1 MFYIR
6 GVTVLFTQC
15 VRVFQVFL
23 YKCRKY
29 IYSPSK
35 ISVTYFLFV
44 VYVVVVAI
52 LEHVHVEFAFDNRMF
67 IIISIFKYKRILF
80 LRNLKILFG

>member
-29 IYSPSK
+29 IYSLSK
-35 ISVTYFLFV
+35 TSVTYFLFV

-52 LEHVHVEFAFDNRMF
+52 LEHVRVKFAFDNCM
-67 IIISIFKYKRILF
+67 RIVY
-80 LRNLKILFG
+80 I

>member
-6 GVTVLFTQC
+6 GVAFLFAQH

-29 IYSPSK
+29 YIYSPSK
-35 ISVTYFLFV
+35 TSVTYFLFV
-44 VYVVVVAI
+44 VCMVVVAI
-52 LEHVHVEFAFDNRMF
+52 LEHVSIEFAFDGRMR
-67 IIISIFKYKRILF
+67 IVYYYK
-80 LRNLKILFG
+80 